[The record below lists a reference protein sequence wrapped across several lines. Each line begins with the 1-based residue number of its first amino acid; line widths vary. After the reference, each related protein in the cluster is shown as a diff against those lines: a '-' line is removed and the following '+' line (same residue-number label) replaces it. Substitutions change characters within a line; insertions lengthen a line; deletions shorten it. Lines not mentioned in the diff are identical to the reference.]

1 MYVSNCLPHKSPNTE
16 RNIFHQEKDP
26 VSSQDTFK
34 LKNFGLGGQLRK
46 LSGPIWPNLEDD
58 KCFLV
63 WRWIVYFCRY
73 WSRVLK
79 RKLSRTWNMIANHE
93 VPKGFF
99 FWNNS
104 EIPHNSKSKIWE
116 KLDKSSK
123 DDMARILTSV
133 NSYSLKLIELIRN
146 IDLREQLRNH
156 RKVFSLPE
164 ATTALSSM
172 TVVHVLVRDT
182 NCCGDQGS
190 CELVCR
196 VIP

>member
-1 MYVSNCLPHKSPNTE
+1 
-16 RNIFHQEKDP
+16 
-26 VSSQDTFK
+26 
-34 LKNFGLGGQLRK
+34 
-46 LSGPIWPNLEDD
+46 
-58 KCFLV
+58 
-63 WRWIVYFCRY
+63 
-73 WSRVLK
+73 
-79 RKLSRTWNMIANHE
+79 
-93 VPKGFF
+93 
-99 FWNNS
+99 
-104 EIPHNSKSKIWE
+104 
-116 KLDKSSK
+116 
-123 DDMARILTSV
+123 MARILTSV